1 MNFRCFLPAAL
12 AALFILPARA
22 DDLVVPTGTTAVR
35 SDSAAVTGGVGHF
48 DVSAGS
54 FAGATLI
61 ESGATLQLG
70 TGAARALTVTN
81 VSFGSAGPFSLL
93 GTGDVVNHGA
103 LVLNQRPVVFNQD
116 NSGYPEG
123 EPIFIEW
130 FDGATFRL
138 AIGNL
143 ISGTGTVEQTGSGTY
158 TLLTGAN
165 TYTGTTTIS
174 GGTLALGGAG
184 RLGTGA
190 LVLSGGTLN
199 LGGTSATTVSSLSG
213 PAGTIAGGG
222 TLTVESTLATDFA
235 GQLNGVSLVKSGP
248 GTLTLTGTTDNNSAS
263 AVVNA
268 GTLVLAKTSS
278 SSVHAIGTALTV
290 GDGGTARLG
299 GTGDDQIFDAASVI
313 LLGGG
318 TLDLDGR
325 NETVGSL
332 TGAGAVINS
341 ATSAST
347 LGVANANALTF
358 AGTLADGVGPLVL
371 SKSGAGT
378 LTLAGANTYTGGTT
392 LAGGTLALGS
402 IGALGNAGAI
412 AFVGG
417 ALQWSADNTTDYSNR
432 FSTAA
437 NQAYRFDTNGQDVT
451 LASALAS
458 AGGTLTKLGDGTL
471 TLSGANTY
479 TGGTALGGG
488 TLALASAGALGDT
501 GTIAFAGG
509 TLRWSAANTTDYS
522 GRFSTAANQSFN
534 FDTNGQDIALATALA
549 SSGGSLTKSGL
560 GTLTL
565 TGAQTLAGGI
575 AVNGGTLALTGGAYT
590 TGALA
595 VAEGTVLRTNAN
607 AVTAHSLA
615 GAGTIY
621 GSLGDLAVTGS
632 ASTTFSGALVQTSLV
647 KSGSGTLTL
656 AGATDNNSAYA
667 SVTGGTLVLAKNSS
681 STVHAL
687 GTAQAHRIAS
697 GGTLRFGGTGGDQIY
712 DGAALN
718 LESGGTLDLNTRSE
732 TIGSGATLAGNVL
745 IDLAG
750 TARGASY
757 GGLTVNGSVALG
769 GALTLNL
776 LSGYSTGATYNLFD
790 YTGYTGNWSAITLAG
805 TSTGAFTSAGS
816 LWSLNSGDAHYTFDL
831 TTGDLSS
838 YLEIL
843 LASGTRALAA
853 TTQLG
858 ANGRI
863 TFGGGTLQW
872 AAGNTT
878 DYSAN
883 FSTAANQAYA
893 LDTNGQDITLA
904 AALTSAGG
912 SLTKAGAGT
921 LTLTGTNTYSGGT
934 TIAGGTLAVT
944 GATAL
949 GSGAIV
955 DHANLTL
962 AATDAFTF
970 ASSVSGAGSLTKSGL
985 GAVTLTGTNTYTGGT
1000 LLAGGTLTL
1009 GSAGALGDT
1018 GPITFDGG
1026 TLQWTEANTRDY
1038 SSRFADPTGRA
1049 FRFDTNGQNVTFG
1062 SAFFPGSEGSLT
1074 KLGAGTLTLAGN
1086 TVVGTTTISGG
1097 TLHLSAG
1104 LVALGNTAIDAGA
1117 TLSLAALGTY
1127 EAAALT
1133 GAGTVSGGLLAAGA
1147 RDASSTFA
1155 GVLQNLYLA
1164 KAGAGTLTLT
1174 GNSDNSSTGTN
1185 VLGGTLVLA
1194 KDSSSTVHALG
1205 GTSTLTVSGGTL
1217 RLAGTG
1223 GDQIY
1228 DGSALRLTSGTF
1240 DLNGRSETILA
1251 LSGDGGTVTNT
1262 AVGTVSTLTLGG
1274 ATTDAF
1280 SDFAGSLADGAGQLA
1295 LVKNG
1300 TGSLWLGGAATHT
1313 GATTIADGALILRDG
1328 ASLTGTTRLALA
1340 GKAYLSFDRSNT
1352 VTVGALSGTVD
1363 TIVRGGDR
1371 NHASQSE
1378 FGVLTINGSAD
1389 STFSGTMLD
1398 LTLAKTGTGTLTLA
1412 TVGSPDS
1419 EFGTGVVAHVE
1430 AGTLVLAG
1438 EYQMILCGFDDAG
1451 SAHTVAAGAT
1461 LRLAGIGGDQISWAD
1476 RVAVAAGGTF
1486 DLNGRSEGFSWLTDA
1501 GLATNTAAGTLST
1514 LTLGGWQADGA
1525 SAVTF
1530 ADGAGQLALVK
1541 RESGTLTLT
1550 GASTYTGG
1558 TSVTGGTLQIGDG
1571 GTTGSIAG
1579 DVALANGTALA
1590 FNRADALTYV
1600 GAIGGTG
1607 SLVKRGTGVLT
1618 LTGANTFTGGT
1629 TVDAGRLVVDGSL
1642 ASAVTVES
1650 GATLGGS
1657 GRVGTVTLLAGATL
1671 APGNSPGLLTIGSGS
1686 SLAGNVVME
1695 IAGTGRGVAYDAID
1709 VSGAG
1714 LLALGGTLTLE
1725 FSTAATTGATYH
1737 LFDFSS
1743 VTGDWSAVSLAGLYS
1758 GNLAESGGLW
1768 SLTTGGYAF
1777 AFNTLTGDLAV
1788 TASAIPEPA
1797 TAALLAGLGVLG
1809 VLLIRR
1815 GRQAGR

>member
-22 DDLVVPTGTTAVR
+22 DDLSVPAGTTAVR
-35 SDSAAVTGGVGHF
+35 SDSATVAGGVGHF

-54 FAGATLI
+54 FAGATHI
-61 ESGATLQLG
+61 EAGATLQLG
-70 TGAARALTVTN
+70 TGAARAFTVTN

-103 LVLNQRPVVFNQD
+103 LVLNHRPVVFNQD
-116 NSGYPEG
+116 NSGYAEG

-184 RLGTGA
+184 RLGPGA
-190 LVLSGGTLN
+190 LVLTGGTLN
-199 LGGTSATTVSSLSG
+199 LGGTSATTVSSLG
-213 PAGTIAGGG
+213 GTAGTVAGGG
-222 TLTVESTLATDFA
+222 TLTVESTVATDFA
-235 GQLNGVSLVKSGP
+235 GQLNAVTLAKSGP
-248 GTLTLTGTTDNNSAS
+248 GTLTLSGATDNNSAS

-268 GTLVLAKTSS
+268 GTLALAKTSS
-278 SSVHAIGTALTV
+278 SSVHAIGTELTV

-299 GTGDDQIFDAASVI
+299 GTGGDQIFDAASVI

-332 TGAGAVINS
+332 TGAGTVTNS
-341 ATSAST
+341 AMSAST
-347 LGVANANALTF
+347 LGLASANALAF
-358 AGTLADGVGPLVL
+358 AGTLADGVGPLAL

-402 IGALGNAGAI
+402 SGALGNAGAI
-412 AFVGG
+412 AFAGG
-417 ALQWSADNTTDYSNR
+417 ALQWSADNVADYSHR

-437 NQAYRFDTNGQDVT
+437 NQAYRLDTNGQDVA

-458 AGGTLTKLGDGTL
+458 AGGTLTKLGLGTL

-479 TGGTALGGG
+479 SGGTTLGGG
-488 TLALASAGALGDT
+488 TLALASAGALGDA
-501 GTIAFAGG
+501 GSIAFAGG

-522 GRFSTAANQSFN
+522 GRFSTAANQAFN

-549 SSGGSLTKSGL
+549 SSGGSLVKSGA

-565 TGAQTLAGGI
+565 TGAQVLAGGTTVS
-575 AVNGGTLALTGGAYT
+575 AGTLALTGGAST
-590 TGALA
+590 TGSLA
-595 VAEGTVLRTNAN
+595 VADGAVLRTNSN
-607 AVTAHSLA
+607 AVSAHSLA

-656 AGATDNNSAYA
+656 VGSTDNNGAYA

-697 GGTLRFGGTGGDQIY
+697 GGALRFGGTGGDQIY
-712 DGAALN
+712 DGATLN

-732 TIGSGATLAGNVL
+732 TIGSGATLAGHVL

-750 TARGASY
+750 PARGSTY

-776 LSGYSTGATYNLFD
+776 LSGYSTGTTYNLFD
-790 YTGYTGNWSAITLAG
+790 YTAHTGNWSAITLAG
-805 TSTGAFTSAGS
+805 ASTGAFTSAGS
-816 LWSLNSGDAHYTFDL
+816 LWSLNAGDARYTFDL

-843 LASGTRALAA
+843 LASGTRTLAA
-853 TTQLG
+853 DTQLG
-858 ANGRI
+858 PSGVIAFN
-863 TFGGGTLQW
+863 GGTLQW

-912 SLTKAGAGT
+912 TLTKAGAGT
-921 LTLTGTNTYSGGT
+921 LTLAGTNTYDGT
-934 TIAGGTLAVT
+934 TTISGGTLAV
-944 GATAL
+944 ADPAAL
-949 GSGAIV
+949 GSSAIV
-955 DHANLTL
+955 DHANLALVTSGTQTVANAISGSGSVTQTGTGTL
-962 AATDAFTF
+962 A
-970 ASSVSGAGSLTKSGL
+970 
-985 GAVTLTGTNTYTGGT
+985 LTGANTYTGNT
-1000 LLAGGTLTL
+1000 YLNGGTLTL
-1009 GSAGALGDT
+1009 ATANSLGQTDR
-1018 GPITFDGG
+1018 IYFNGG
-1026 TLQWTEANTRDY
+1026 TLQWTAANTTDY
-1038 SSRFADPTGRA
+1038 SSRFVSAAGQA
-1049 FRFDTNGQNVTFG
+1049 FRFDTNGQDITLASAFSTG
-1062 SAFFPGSEGSLT
+1062 SAGSLT
-1074 KLGAGTLTLAGN
+1074 KLGAGTLTLAGDILAS
-1086 TVVGTTTISGG
+1086 GTTVISGG
-1097 TLHLSAG
+1097 TLRL
-1104 LVALGNTAIDAGA
+1104 TAASGQFGDTTIGSGA
-1117 TLSLAALGTY
+1117 TLSLAPNTTYGVNRITGSGT
-1127 EAAALT
+1127 AT
-1133 GAGTVSGGLLAAGA
+1133 GGYLYVGYLDG
-1147 RDASSTFA
+1147 SSTYG
-1155 GVLQNLYLA
+1155 GVLQDLYLA
-1164 KAGAGTLTLT
+1164 KGGTGTFTLT
-1174 GNSDNSSTGTN
+1174 GSSNNGGTAATM
-1185 VLGGTLVLA
+1185 LDGTLVLA
-1194 KDSSSTVHALG
+1194 KDSSATVHALDSNLYIRG
-1205 GTSTLTVSGGTL
+1205 GTV

-1223 GDQIY
+1223 GDQIA
-1228 DGSALRLTSGTF
+1228 DSAVLNLRGGTF
-1240 DLNGRSETILA
+1240 DLNGRSETV
-1251 LSGDGGTVTNT
+1251 LSLDVDSGTVTNT
-1262 AVGTVSTLTLGG
+1262 AAGTASTLKLGSATSG
-1274 ATTDAF
+1274 ASSF
-1280 SDFAGSLADGAGQLA
+1280 FNGSLTDGAGQLA

-1300 TGSLWLGGAATHT
+1300 TGNLWLGGAATYT
-1313 GATTIADGALILRDG
+1313 GSTTIDGGRLFLDPA
-1328 ASLTGTTRLALA
+1328 ASLTGTSRLALA
-1340 GKAYLSFDRSNT
+1340 GTASFSFDRSNI

-1371 NHASQSE
+1371 NQASQSE
-1378 FGVLTINGSAD
+1378 FGVLTVNGSAD

-1438 EYQMILCGFDDAG
+1438 EYQMILCGFDAAG
-1451 SAHTVAAGAT
+1451 STHTVASGAT
-1461 LRLAGIGGDQISWAD
+1461 LRLAGIGGDQISWD
-1476 RVAVAAGGTF
+1476 DSVAVAACGTF
-1486 DLNGRSEGFSWLTDA
+1486 DLNGRSEAFSWLTGA

-1514 LTLGGWQADGA
+1514 LTLGGWQADGS
-1525 SAVTF
+1525 SAATF
-1530 ADGAGQLALVK
+1530 ADGAGQFALVK

-1550 GASTYTGG
+1550 GASTYSGG

-1571 GTTGSIAG
+1571 GTAGSLAG

-1590 FNRADALTYV
+1590 FNRADALTYA

-1607 SLVKRGTGVLT
+1607 SLVKRGGGALT

-1629 TVDAGRLVVDGSL
+1629 TVGAGRLVVDGSL

-1657 GRVGTVTLLAGATL
+1657 GRVGAVTLLAGATL
-1671 APGNSPGLLTIGSGS
+1671 APGDSPGVLTIGSGS

-1695 IAGTGRGVAYDAID
+1695 IAGTARGVAYDAID

-1725 FSTAATTGATYH
+1725 FSTAATAGATYH

-1758 GNLAESGGLW
+1758 GNLVESGSLW

-1777 AFNTLTGDLAV
+1777 ALNTLTGDLAV
-1788 TASAIPEPA
+1788 TASAIPEPGV
-1797 TAALLAGLGVLG
+1797 AALLAGLGALG
-1809 VLLIRR
+1809 ALIARR
-1815 GRQAGR
+1815 VRGGRR